1 MSFNAMSTEP
11 PDGTVGNDGWFPS
24 LSVRLFLTLYRLPGE
39 YAADL
44 VSDHLRLGMVW
55 ANRQLAAWAEARKA
69 EGCASLEAVPFGGVP
84 GAAMLV
90 YQRAVF
96 SHAKGLLLAQ
106 FRTIERREAAN
117 NDAKEGRESADA
129 FFAFAHDAIADL
141 LGCSRVD
148 VALI

>member
-1 MSFNAMSTEP
+1 MAKNKQK
-11 PDGTVGNDGWFPS
+11 S
-24 LSVRLFLTLYRLPGE
+24 LSIVLAGGEGTRLMPLTRDRAKP
-39 YAADL
+39 
-44 VSDHLRLGMVW
+44 
-55 ANRQLAAWAEARKA
+55 
-69 EGCASLEAVPFGGVP
+69 AVPFGGVP

>member
-1 MSFNAMSTEP
+1 MSFNAMSTEQ

-39 YAADL
+39 Y
-44 VSDHLRLGMVW
+44 
-55 ANRQLAAWAEARKA
+55 
-69 EGCASLEAVPFGGVP
+69 
-84 GAAMLV
+84 
-90 YQRAVF
+90 
-96 SHAKGLLLAQ
+96 
-106 FRTIERREAAN
+106 AAN